1 MALELGFD
9 ECRFAKAQRAAHA
22 DRLDEWLD
30 EGCHGDMEW
39 MAKTPERRKDP
50 RLLVEDAKTVIA
62 LVLNYHQKLPPLP
75 DDGRVRGR
83 IAQYAWGR
91 DYHDVIERKLA
102 VFSRQLSELGG
113 VQRRY
118 VDYGPVLERDF
129 ATAAGIGWNG
139 KSTVQIHRKFGTW
152 FFLAELVTTLEI
164 EPDEKSGSHC
174 GNCTACIDVCPTQA
188 ITAPNRM
195 DARRCISYLTI
206 EHQGAIPLEFREAIG
221 DRIFGCDECLDV
233 CPWNRF
239 AQESRETKF
248 AARGYVRGMALREFL
263 ALTDEEFRELFSMS
277 PIKRL
282 KRPRFLR
289 NVCVALGNVGNAED
303 LPALGLAAEDV
314 DPLVAE
320 HAAWAIERIVQRLAA
335 K

>member
-1 MALELGFD
+1 MAPHS
-9 ECRFAKAQRAAHA
+9 A
-22 DRLDEWLD
+22 RLDEWLA
-30 EGCHGDMEW
+30 EGCHGDMDW

-50 RLLVEDAKTVIA
+50 RTLVEDAKTVIVLA
-62 LVLNYHQKLPPLP
+62 LNYHQTAPPSP
-75 DDGRVRGR
+75 GDGKARGR

-91 DYHDVIERKLA
+91 DYHDVIEKKLNTL
-102 VFSRQLSELGG
+102 SRELAEMGG

-129 ATAAGIGWNG
+129 ATTAGIGWNG
-139 KSTVQIHRKFGTW
+139 KSTVQIHRELGTW

-164 EPDEKSGSHC
+164 EPDVPSGNHC
-174 GNCTACIDVCPTQA
+174 GKCTACIDVCPTQA
-188 ITAPNRM
+188 ITAPQRM

-206 EHQGAIPLEFREAIG
+206 EHQGSIPMEFREAIG

-239 AQESRETKF
+239 AQQSRETRF
-248 AARGYVRGMALREFL
+248 AVRDYVHQMALSDFL
-263 ALTDEEFRELFSMS
+263 SLTDEQFRSLFSKS

-289 NVCVALGNVGNAED
+289 NVCVALGNVGTADD
-303 LPALGLAAEDV
+303 LPALLEVAKDP
-314 DPLVAE
+314 DPLISE
-320 HAAWAIERIVQRLAA
+320 HAEWAIDQIQSREARTSTMD
-335 K
+335 